1 MTPTHMCKPR
11 EDCSEAN
18 FHTLLFLGA
27 LDLVRLPV
35 PYEVPQSRDDEGN
48 QALYDL
54 WQDPDDPSS
63 MPVDHVE
70 QQSVAAR
77 KQPDDAT
84 TTLAF
89 RPGNP
94 VGFSRL
100 LDPTPSEREDH
111 GFTLVHRPK
120 PQDNPEPASATE
132 DADMSAMSSPELVSA
147 LDREF
152 DGETLVEEDWSL
164 L

>member
-1 MTPTHMCKPR
+1 MISTHVCQPR
-11 EDCSEAN
+11 KDCSEAN
-18 FHTLLFLGA
+18 FHTLLLLGA

-35 PYEVPQSRDDEGN
+35 PYEVPQFRADAGK

-54 WQDPDDPSS
+54 WQDPDDPAS

-70 QQSVAAR
+70 QHSVATK

-84 TTLAF
+84 TMLAF

-94 VGFSRL
+94 ADFSRL
-100 LDPTPSEREDH
+100 LDPIPSEREDH

-120 PQDNPEPASATE
+120 PEDNTEPASATE
-132 DADMSAMSSPELVSA
+132 NADMSTMSSPELVSA
-147 LDREF
+147 LDREYDSEVF
-152 DGETLVEEDWSL
+152 VEDEWSL